1 MAATLAERTF
11 DGGIFETH
19 RNGVTCSMDVTTVLR
34 SIPELT
40 VVRIPTF

>member
-1 MAATLAERTF
+1 MATILAERAF
-11 DGGIFETH
+11 DGWILETH
-19 RNGVTCSMDVTTVLR
+19 RNCVTCSMEVTTVLR